1 MRKFLPC
8 ILAAAVLGCS
18 GPEQEIH
25 YNPAPQI
32 LPQNIHRIALHPI
45 VNKTNQFGLED
56 KLLLDVRDTF
66 LSDGR
71 YPLVPENQTD
81 GVVWITIT
89 RYLNVPIQFD
99 STLVPTA
106 YKLTIL
112 IDVSFVDQKK
122 AGQAMW
128 VEKSIEGIQVYSAP
142 TIPGGMTE
150 EQAREVIWTNLAH
163 SVVTRVID
171 GFGTVMGTSR
181 RIIEGSAPS
190 TEPATTPEVPVTP
203 VNPHTY

>member
-1 MRKFLPC
+1 MKNYLPLL
-8 ILAAAVLGCS
+8 IVAASLGCS
-18 GPEQEIH
+18 GADQEMH
-25 YNPAPQI
+25 YNPTPQI

-56 KLLLDVRDTF
+56 KLLLDVRDAF

-71 YPLVPENQTD
+71 YPLVPESQAD

-99 STLVPTA
+99 STLVPKS

-122 AGQAMW
+122 AGQALW
-128 VEKSIEGIQVYSAP
+128 VEKNIEGIQVYTAP
-142 TIPGGMTE
+142 TMTGGTTE
-150 EQAREVIWTNLAH
+150 EQAREAIWTSLARN
-163 SVVTRVID
+163 VVTRVID
-171 GFGTVMGTSR
+171 GFGTIMGTSR
-181 RIIEGSAPS
+181 RLIEGSAPS
-190 TEPATTPEVPVTP
+190 TEPVSKPEVPVTP
-203 VNPHTY
+203 VNPHPY